1 MRKAFIATVI
11 VLAAAINLLG
21 ASLAGVTLPDSTQV
35 AGKTLALNGLGL
47 RSKMMFKVYVAGL
60 YVEQKSGDA
69 DAIIKADAPKRM
81 VLQFLRDVS
90 RDQMVEAYTEAFD
103 NNAPSAKASLKGEID
118 KLMAAFEPVATGE
131 QMVFTYEPGKGTT
144 LSVKG
149 NDKVAIA
156 GLPFAQA
163 MFSCW
168 IGPKPPSADF
178 KTKLLGR

>member
-1 MRKAFIATVI
+1 
-11 VLAAAINLLG
+11 
-21 ASLAGVTLPDSTQV
+21 
-35 AGKTLALNGLGL
+35 
-47 RSKMMFKVYVAGL
+47 MMFKVYVAGL

-90 RDQMVEAYTEAFD
+90 RDQMVDAYTEAFD

-149 NDKVAIA
+149 NDKVTIA